1 MTSFV
6 PFKDTQAVSKYFCAT
21 IGKFRR
27 HSGFFVKDIVVVS
40 IWIPWRNEILGEI
53 FPNHEKIG
61 NDRSILT

>member
-27 HSGFFVKDIVVVS
+27 HSGFFVKDIVVVL
-40 IWIPWRNEILGEI
+40 IWSPLRNIS
-53 FPNHEKIG
+53 K
-61 NDRSILT
+61 S